1 MIPRKKL
8 LGSMTR
14 EASSRKRSK
23 RIDREIDENLKRA
36 FDEMANEPIPDRF
49 TELLDQLRSG
59 AAHPKTGSERDSND

>member
-1 MIPRKKL
+1 
-8 LGSMTR
+8 MTR

-36 FDEMANEPIPDRF
+36 FDELANEPIPDRF

-59 AAHPKTGSERDSND
+59 TAHPKTDSGRGSND